1 MSSKLQDRKKVQK
14 MKKPEKL
21 SLNDEINREAEQI
34 EKEVMETEG
43 LDDIKVSEDMETS
56 LFNKI
61 QEYEYDKRM
70 KKTVRRRKKRKY
82 VIVAL
87 AAVLVL
93 AFGSMMTG
101 VGSKSYWKV
110 LWERATGEESA
121 DIINVEDMD
130 SQETEDLDEMSCFRD
145 INDKFGVLMVRFGYK
160 PQNMNLNRYSLDNE
174 QRIAYLFYNY
184 NEEIIRYTMYM
195 NDTDSSFGQKD
206 LDKLSDEYEIE
217 NGGTTIKVEE
227 YKVQD
232 SEDKRYIAE
241 FEYMDVQYRLT
252 GVMEKTEFDKILKN
266 LLFL

>member
-110 LWERATGEESA
+110 LWDDLNGDERATGI
-121 DIINVEDMD
+121 DVENMD
-130 SQETEDLDEMSCFRD
+130 SQETEDIDEMGCFRE
-145 INDKFGVLMVRFGYK
+145 ISKSLGVSIVKLGYK
-160 PQNMNLNRYSLDNE
+160 PMGMVLNRYTLDNE
-174 QRIAYLFYNY
+174 QRIAYLFYQY
-184 NEEIIRYTMYM
+184 NGEIIRYTIYM

-206 LDKLSDEYEIE
+206 LDKLLNGYKIQNSDTEI
-217 NGGTTIKVEE
+217 GVEE
-227 YKVQD
+227 YQID
-232 SEDKRYIAE
+232 NSERRRYIAE
-241 FEYMDVQYRLT
+241 FEYMDVQYQLA
-252 GVMEKTEFDKILKN
+252 GVMDRDDFDEILKN
-266 LLFL
+266 LVFF

>member
-1 MSSKLQDRKKVQK
+1 MQDRKKVQK

-70 KKTVRRRKKRKY
+70 QKTVRRRKKRKY

-110 LWERATGEESA
+110 LWERAVGEESA

-130 SQETEDLDEMSCFRD
+130 SQETEDIDEMGVYRELNKTFGDFVVRMMYKPEDMHLSRYTLDE
-145 INDKFGVLMVRFGYK
+145 
-160 PQNMNLNRYSLDNE
+160 E
-174 QRIAYLFYNY
+174 QRIAYLFYRY
-184 NEEIIRYTMYM
+184 NDEVIRYTMYM

-206 LDKLSDEYEIE
+206 LDMLTEEYEIV
-217 NGGTTIKVEE
+217 NGNTKITVEE
-227 YKVQD
+227 YRIESSGEKN
-232 SEDKRYIAE
+232 YIAE
-241 FEYMDVQYRLT
+241 FEYKDVHYQLM
-252 GVMEKTEFDKILKN
+252 GVMDKSEFDEILKN
-266 LLFL
+266 LAFL

>member
-1 MSSKLQDRKKVQK
+1 MQDRKKVQK

-34 EKEVMETEG
+34 EKEVMEKEG

-70 KKTVRRRKKRKY
+70 QKTVRRRKKRTY

-130 SQETEDLDEMSCFRD
+130 SQETEDLDE
-145 INDKFGVLMVRFGYK
+145 IGVYKELNKTFGDSVVRIMNKPKDMVLE
-160 PQNMNLNRYSLDNE
+160 RYTLDEE
-174 QRIAYLFYNY
+174 QRIAYLFYRY
-184 NEEIIRYTMYM
+184 NEEIIRYTLYM

-206 LDKLSDEYEIE
+206 LDKLSDEYEIQ
-217 NGGTTIKVEE
+217 NGDTTIKVEE
-227 YKVQD
+227 FNVDD

-252 GVMEKTEFDKILKN
+252 GVMEKTEFDEILIN